1 MSEPQPKL
9 ETSTGHKSVHVRIS
23 RYGNERAWRFEIAP
37 IGRKRRKS
45 WKMYTSHEDI
55 GYDFE
60 DDPKDKK
67 TLRPHPNIDGGWAW
81 MVVLSSFFVHILI
94 MGSQMAL
101 GVLNVEWLEE
111 FHQSRGLTAWVSS
124 LSMGITLIVGP
135 FIGLFINTCGCRQ
148 TAMIGGLVNS
158 LGWVLSAYAANV
170 HYLFITFGV
179 AAGFGSGMAYL
190 PAVVMVGRYFQKR
203 RALAQGLSTTGT
215 GFGTFLMT
223 VLLKYL
229 CAEYGWRNAMF
240 IQGAVSLNLCVCG
253 ALMRPLSTGN
263 GGPDP
268 RGQDPQVPPACSPD
282 SKARGPLDGAG
293 EKAGGPENQGS
304 LGDLPA
310 QAGHEAGHGRNLC
323 PLRVLKTASRLTLR
337 VRKGFRDWHSGYFGT
352 ASLFTNRMFV
362 AFIFWALFAYSSFV
376 IPFIHLPEIVNLYN
390 LSEQNDAFP
399 LTSIIAIVHIFGKVI
414 LGVVADL
421 PCISVWNVF
430 LMANFTLVLSIFI
443 LPLTHTYAG
452 LAVICALIGF
462 SSGYFSLMPVVTED
476 LVGIEH
482 LANAYGIIIC
492 ANGISAL
499 LGPPFAADT
508 GSWLTKGLRPKN
520 HFMKPS
526 GYKWGS
532 SWIKLLLFP
541 ACAQDADAA
550 FLGDG
555 WIYDITQK
563 YDFSF
568 YVCGLLYMVG
578 ILFLLIQ
585 PCIRI
590 IEQSRKKYMDG
601 AHV

>member
-1 MSEPQPKL
+1 
-9 ETSTGHKSVHVRIS
+9 
-23 RYGNERAWRFEIAP
+23 
-37 IGRKRRKS
+37 
-45 WKMYTSHEDI
+45 MYTSHEDI

-60 DDPKDKK
+60 EDPKDKK
-67 TLRPHPNIDGGWAW
+67 TVKPHPNIDGGWAW
-81 MVVLSSFFVHILI
+81 MMVLSSFFVHILI

-124 LSMGITLIVGP
+124 LSMGITLIVG
-135 FIGLFINTCGCRQ
+135 L
-148 TAMIGGLVNS
+148 
-158 LGWVLSAYAANV
+158 
-170 HYLFITFGV
+170 
-179 AAGFGSGMAYL
+179 GSGMAYL

-253 ALMRPLSTGN
+253 ALMRPLSPGKDTNLPEGK
-263 GGPDP
+263 GP
-268 RGQDPQVPPACSPD
+268 RVLPACSVE
-282 SKARGPLDGAG
+282 SVKSAGPPGRVE
-293 EKAGGPENQGS
+293 EKDGGPGNEETLS
-304 LGDLPA
+304 DLQA
-310 QAGHEAGHGRNLC
+310 QEC
-323 PLRVLKTASRLTLR
+323 PGQARHRKNMCALRVLKTVSQLTMR
-337 VRKGFRDWHSGYFGT
+337 VRKGFGDWYSGYFG
-352 ASLFTNRMFV
+352 ASSLFTNRMFV
-362 AFIFWALFAYSSFV
+362 AFVFWALFAYSSFV

-390 LSEQNDAFP
+390 LSEQNDVFP
-399 LTSIIAIVHIFGKVI
+399 LTSIIAIVHIFGKVV
-414 LGVVADL
+414 LGAVADL

-430 LMANFTLVLSIFI
+430 LLANFTLVLSIFI
-443 LPLTHTYAG
+443 LPSMHTYAG

-499 LGPPFAADT
+499 LGPPFA
-508 GSWLTKGLRPKN
+508 
-520 HFMKPS
+520 
-526 GYKWGS
+526 
-532 SWIKLLLFP
+532 
-541 ACAQDADAA
+541 
-550 FLGDG
+550 G
-555 WIYDITQK
+555 WIFDITQK

-568 YVCGLLYMVG
+568 YICGLLYMVG

-585 PCIRI
+585 PCIQI
-590 IEQSRKKYMDG
+590 IEQSRRKYIDG
-601 AHV
+601 AHA

>member
-1 MSEPQPKL
+1 
-9 ETSTGHKSVHVRIS
+9 
-23 RYGNERAWRFEIAP
+23 
-37 IGRKRRKS
+37 
-45 WKMYTSHEDI
+45 MYTSHEDI

-67 TLRPHPNIDGGWAW
+67 TLKPHPDIDRGWAW
-81 MVVLSSFFVHILI
+81 MMVLSSFFVHILI

-135 FIGLFINTCGCRQ
+135 FIGLFINTCGCRR
-148 TAMIGGLVNS
+148 TAIVGGLVNS

-179 AAGFGSGMAYL
+179 AAGLGSGMAYL
-190 PAVVMVGRYFQKR
+190 PAVVMVGKYFQKR

-253 ALMRPLSTGN
+253 ALMRPLSPQKGGN
-263 GGPDP
+263 NPGGK
-268 RGQDPQVPPACSPD
+268 DPQVLPELSTESVKSNGQLGRTEERDGGLGNGDTLCDLQAQECPD
-282 SKARGPLDGAG
+282 QA
-293 EKAGGPENQGS
+293 
-304 LGDLPA
+304 LPRKNMWA
-310 QAGHEAGHGRNLC
+310 
-323 PLRVLKTASRLTLR
+323 LRVLKTVSQLTVR
-337 VRKGFRDWHSGYFGT
+337 VRKGLSDWYSGYFGT

-390 LSEQNDAFP
+390 LSEQNDVFP

-414 LGVVADL
+414 LGIVADL
-421 PCISVWNVF
+421 PCISIWNVF
-430 LMANFTLVLSIFI
+430 LLANFTLVVSIFI
-443 LPLTHTYAG
+443 LPLMHTYAG

-499 LGPPFAADT
+499 LGPPFA
-508 GSWLTKGLRPKN
+508 
-520 HFMKPS
+520 
-526 GYKWGS
+526 
-532 SWIKLLLFP
+532 
-541 ACAQDADAA
+541 
-550 FLGDG
+550 G

-568 YVCGLLYMVG
+568 YICGLLYMVG

-585 PCIRI
+585 PCVRI
-590 IEQSRKKYMDG
+590 IEQSRRKYMDG